1 MTTARRREMT
11 VTATVVLAE
20 DDGPLGGA
28 VPFGASFVDSL
39 VGRLHVEYGVD
50 RHEIRRLATEVLGTF
65 ATARVRAFVP
75 ILVEKRLRE
84 TYRALRD
91 GSGTAQSGGVRGVR
105 LDLPA
110 VAGRHPR

>member
-1 MTTARRREMT
+1 MT
-11 VTATVVLAE
+11 VTATGVLAE
-20 DDGPLGGA
+20 DGSPLGGA

-39 VGRLHVEYGVD
+39 VGRLHAEYGVD
-50 RHEIRRLATEVLGTF
+50 RHEIRRLATEVLRTF
-65 ATARVRAFVP
+65 ATARVQAFVP

-91 GSGTAQSGGVRGVR
+91 GSGTAQFGGERDVR

-110 VAGRHPR
+110 LAGRHPR